1 MTVVNTIIMAISTL
15 AVGVATTLGLVTF
28 AAMAP
33 VMAGVSAFIIVLGLV
48 QVQLMMTRARRRL
61 GLHGKMRALLKANS
75 QLSEEVLDLR
85 EQVESQMAC
94 LGRLEQQGA
103 AIIEEHV
110 NPLQASTE
118 RLEDEVRAIN
128 AVNSELTEGFIASG
142 KKLDGFA
149 KLLKRLE
156 KKQKNF
162 GNDLSRALAAAK
174 SAPVMPQEAAPAQ
187 ATSDPALPPSP
198 STSPAP
204 SEAAPAP
211 AAQAAAPKAK
221 MVDPARQEM
230 IRNALAQNRMDL
242 FLQPIVTLP
251 QRKVRYYEALTRL
264 HTAQGE
270 TIMPGEYLPV
280 ARESGQ
286 MANVDN
292 LLLLRAVKVLRRLA
306 DRNRK
311 VGIFCNISPD
321 SLTDVA
327 FFPQLMDFLE
337 QNRKLA
343 GVLNFEFPQSMIN
356 SFGPMEFESLA
367 ALGELGF
374 RFSLDQV
381 TSLNA
386 DFQKL
391 NELGF
396 RFIKVDADI
405 LLNRMNE
412 ADTWV
417 HTADLADLMQRH
429 GLHLIAEKVETE
441 NMVLELLDYNVDLA
455 QGYLFGK
462 PAQVRDDILSR
473 KPVKPAMKMA
483 S

>member
-1 MTVVNTIIMAISTL
+1 MTIINAIIMGISTL
-15 AVGVATTLGLVTF
+15 AVGLATALGLVVF
-28 AAMAP
+28 AAMPP
-33 VMAGVSAFIIVLGLV
+33 VMAGVSAIMIMLALV
-48 QVQLMMTRARRRL
+48 QIQLLMTRARRRL

-75 QLSEEVLDLR
+75 RLSEEVLDLR
-85 EQVESQMAC
+85 EQVESQINS
-94 LGRLEQQGA
+94 LSRLEQQDA
-103 AIIEEHV
+103 MIIEEHV
-110 NPLQASTE
+110 TPLRTSTE
-118 RLEDEVRAIN
+118 RLGDEVRAIN
-128 AVNSELTEGFIASG
+128 AVNSELTEGFIANG

-156 KKQKNF
+156 KKQKNLAQ
-162 GNDLSRALAAAK
+162 DLAGISRT
-174 SAPVMPQEAAPAQ
+174 APAQ
-187 ATSDPALPPSP
+187 TVKGDAPASA
-198 STSPAP
+198 AP
-204 SEAAPAP
+204 EASEASGPAAREQAP
-211 AAQAAAPKAK
+211 AAAGNPPARRRDKTPQAAP
-221 MVDPARQEM
+221 MEPARLEL
-230 IRNALAQNRMDL
+230 IRNAMAQNRMDL

-251 QRKVRYYEALTRL
+251 QRKVRYYEAFTRL

-270 TIMPGEYLPV
+270 TIMPDEYLPV
-280 ARESGQ
+280 AEKSGQ

-292 LLLLRAVKVLRRLA
+292 LLLFRAVKVLRRLA

-311 VGIFCNISPD
+311 VGIFCNISPA

-327 FFPQLMDFLE
+327 FFPQLMEFLE

-343 GVLNFEFPQSMIN
+343 GILNFEFPQSMI
-356 SFGPMEFESLA
+356 SGFGPMEFESLA

-396 RFIKVDADI
+396 RYIKLDADI

-441 NMVLELLDYNVDLA
+441 NTVLDLLDFNVDLA

-473 KPVKPAMKMA
+473 KPVKATLKMA